1 VRSAKPIYFVFSFKK
16 ITFAKKKLKIF
27 MAKAS
32 DVSKGNFIRY
42 NNELVQVI
50 ELEHRT
56 PGNLRA
62 FYQMKMR
69 NVRNGKLL
77 ENRFR
82 PDETVEIVRVEVKEM
97 MYSYRDGENLV
108 CMDNET
114 FEQIYIPEIAFGDG
128 LQFLKEGATVKV
140 SFDDTNTAVSVE
152 LPLTVE
158 LLVTYTEPGVKGDTA
173 TKALKPATLETGA
186 TIQVPLFVNEGELIR
201 INTTTGEYIERV
213 K

>member
-1 VRSAKPIYFVFSFKK
+1 LYFLSKK
-16 ITFAKKKLKIF
+16 LLLRKKKLKIF

-69 NVRNGKLL
+69 NVRNGRLL

>member
-1 VRSAKPIYFVFSFKK
+1 
-16 ITFAKKKLKIF
+16 
-27 MAKAS
+27 
-32 DVSKGNFIRY
+32 
-42 NNELVQVI
+42 VQVI

-69 NVRNGKLL
+69 NVRNGRLL

-108 CMDNET
+108 CIDNET

>member
-1 VRSAKPIYFVFSFKK
+1 
-16 ITFAKKKLKIF
+16 

-69 NVRNGKLL
+69 NVRNGRLL